1 VTVTDSTA
9 TDLTGTDL
17 TGTDLTGTG
26 STGLI
31 VRADEFPVTGMDAVV
46 FAVGNARQAAHFY
59 SSAFGMRCVAY
70 RGPETGCRD
79 EAAYVLESG
88 QARFV
93 FRGPVRAGTELARH
107 VAAHGD
113 GVIDLAIGV
122 PSAQAA
128 YDYAVARGATG
139 LDQPEIVGDT
149 AGKVVLASIATYGDT
164 SHTLVE
170 RAGYAGPYLP
180 GYVAADPL
188 VTPPGRPFF
197 TEIDHCVGNV
207 ELGRMDQWVGFYR
220 RVMGFTNMKEFVGD
234 DIATEYSALM
244 SKVVADG
251 DRKVKFPINEP
262 AAGQRKSQIDEYLEF
277 YGGPGVQHIALA
289 TDDIVASVRAM
300 RAAGVGFL
308 DTPASY
314 YDALGGWAGE
324 TRVPAGELQ
333 ELGIL
338 ADRDEDGYL
347 LQIFT
352 RPVQDRPTVFFELI
366 ERHGSQGFGKGNFK
380 ALFEAIERE
389 QERRG
394 NL

>member
-1 VTVTDSTA
+1 MTA
-9 TDLTGTDL
+9 THDSDLTAHLG
-17 TGTDLTGTG
+17 
-26 STGLI
+26 
-31 VRADEFPVTGMDAVV
+31 EFPVSGMDAVV
-46 FAVGNARQAAHFY
+46 FAVGNARQAAYFY
-59 SSAFGMRCVAY
+59 SAAFGMRCVAY

-79 EAAYVLESG
+79 ESAYVLESG
-88 QARFV
+88 QVRFV
-93 FRGPVRAGTELARH
+93 FRAALRTGTALARH

-122 PSAQAA
+122 PSAEAA
-128 YDYAVARGATG
+128 YDHAVARGARG
-139 LDQPEIVGDT
+139 LAAPGIIED
-149 AGKVVLASIATYGDT
+149 ASGKVVLASIAAYGDT
-164 SHTLVE
+164 RHTLVE
-170 RAGYAGPYLP
+170 RASYSGPYLP
-180 GYVAADPL
+180 GYVAAEPL
-188 VTPPGRPFF
+188 ITPPERPFF

-207 ELGRMDQWVGFYR
+207 ELGKMDEWVGFYQ

-251 DRKVKFPINEP
+251 SRKVKFPINEP

-277 YGGPGVQHIALA
+277 YGGPGVQHIALC
-289 TDDIVASVRAM
+289 TEDIVSSVRAM
-300 RAAGVGFL
+300 RAAGVRFL
-308 DTPASY
+308 GTPDSY
-314 YDALGGWAGE
+314 YDTLGQWVGE
-324 TRVPAGELQ
+324 TRVPLGDLRELR
-333 ELGIL
+333 IL

-352 RPVQDRPTVFFELI
+352 QPVQDRPTVFFELI

-389 QERRG
+389 QARRG

>member
-1 VTVTDSTA
+1 MTTQTTQMPEPTSH
-9 TDLTGTDL
+9 
-17 TGTDLTGTG
+17 
-26 STGLI
+26 
-31 VRADEFPVTGMDAVV
+31 ADEFPVTGMDAVV

-59 SSAFGMRCVAY
+59 STAFGMRQVAY

-79 EAAYVLESG
+79 EASYVLESG
-88 QARFV
+88 SARFV
-93 FRGPVRAGTELARH
+93 LRGPARAGTELAAH

-122 PSAQAA
+122 PSARDAFSF
-128 YDYAVARGATG
+128 AVAHGAR
-139 LDQPEIVGDT
+139 PVVEPHVEEDT
-149 AGKVVLASIATYGDT
+149 HGAVTLASIATYGDT
-164 SHTLVE
+164 RHTLVQ
-170 RAGYAGPYLP
+170 RCDYAGPYLP
-180 GYVAADPL
+180 GYVAAWPM
-188 VTPPGRPFF
+188 TAPPARPFF
-197 TEIDHCVGNV
+197 TGVDHCVGNV
-207 ELGRMDQWVGFYR
+207 ELGKMDEWVAFYH

-251 DRKVKFPINEP
+251 SRKVKFPINEP
-262 AAGQRKSQIDEYLEF
+262 AVGKKKSQIDEYLEF
-277 YGGPGVQHIALA
+277 YGGPGVQHIALT
-289 TDDIVASVRAM
+289 TDDIVTAVRHM
-300 RAAGVGFL
+300 QAAGVGFL
-308 DTPASY
+308 PTPDSY
-314 YDALGGWAGE
+314 YDTLGDWVGD
-324 TRVPAGELQ
+324 TRVNVEVLRD
-333 ELGIL
+333 LRIL

-352 RPVQDRPTVFFELI
+352 TPVQDRPTVFFELI

>member
-1 VTVTDSTA
+1 MTA
-9 TDLTGTDL
+9 TSDHDLLVHADL
-17 TGTDLTGTG
+17 AHADLAHADLART
-26 STGLI
+26 
-31 VRADEFPVTGMDAVV
+31 DEFPVTGMDAVV
-46 FAVGNARQAAHFY
+46 FAVGNAKQAAHFY
-59 SSAFGMRCVAY
+59 SAAFGMRCVAY

-79 EAAYVLESG
+79 EASYVLESG
-88 QARFV
+88 RARFV
-93 FRGPVRAGTELARH
+93 FRGAVRAGTALGRH

-122 PSAQAA
+122 PSARAA
-128 YDYAVARGATG
+128 YEYATAHGATG
-139 LDQPEIVGDT
+139 LDKPEVFEDAG
-149 AGKVVLASIATYGDT
+149 GKVVLASIATYGDT
-164 SHTLVE
+164 RHTLVE

-180 GYVAADPL
+180 GYIAAQPL
-188 VTPPGRPFF
+188 ATAAARPFF

-207 ELGRMDQWVGFYR
+207 ELGRMDEWVDFYHQ
-220 RVMGFTNMKEFVGD
+220 VMGFTNMKEFVGD

-251 DRKVKFPINEP
+251 SRKVKFPINEP

-277 YGGPGVQHIALA
+277 YGGPGVQHIALS

-300 RAAGVGFL
+300 RAAGVEFL
-308 DTPASY
+308 DTPGSY
-314 YDALGGWAGE
+314 YDALGEWVGE
-324 TRVPAGELQ
+324 TRVPAAELRK
-333 ELGIL
+333 LNIL

-352 RPVQDRPTVFFELI
+352 KPVQDRPTVFFELI